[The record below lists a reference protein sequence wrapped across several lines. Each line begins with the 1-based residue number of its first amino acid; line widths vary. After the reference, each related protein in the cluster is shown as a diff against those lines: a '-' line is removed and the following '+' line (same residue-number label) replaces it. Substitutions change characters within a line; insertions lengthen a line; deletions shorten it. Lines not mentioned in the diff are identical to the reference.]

1 MSTGADWISQHDL
14 LRIDYAML
22 AMTST
27 VFVAR
32 IGVQAWRRKPIEA
45 QDVLLYIAFAAY
57 LAFTILYIVITP
69 IFFKIQ
75 ELQLGRIAPWPT
87 MKEDI
92 VLASRVM
99 WQSGMEYWTCL
110 WFVKVSLLALYKK
123 LLSGMPKKYLYIWW
137 GTLVFCIVTWATC
150 IITGPGLAC
159 DNTKAFFDEGAVC
172 LSPGETRRQTA
183 NLYYAY
189 AVDTV
194 TNMMVMFLPIRLI
207 WNLQM
212 DRPKKIGCGLLF
224 ASGLVCIL
232 FSTIRIVQVG
242 QDGKPRS
249 PDPKWLTMWTII
261 ECSTAVI
268 IGCCPVL
275 ASVVPKRRTRPSN
288 SVSYDTQGYVRQS
301 PNRSGEDAPR
311 SHGLRNMLSSKS
323 REKGSEKTSG
333 NISISRTGHESEE
346 ELPPRRTEG
355 AGILITEE
363 IREQYMLRMK
373 EDQRMEEARLKLE
386 QSQV

>member
-1 MSTGADWISQHDL
+1 MSTGTDWILQHDL

-32 IGVQAWRRKPIEA
+32 VVVQVWRRKPVEA
-45 QDVLLYIAFAAY
+45 QDILLYIAFAAY
-57 LAFTILYIVITP
+57 LAFTILYIIITP
-69 IFFKIQ
+69 IFFNIQ

-87 MKEDI
+87 MTQDI
-92 VLASRVM
+92 ILASRVM
-99 WQSGMEYWTCL
+99 WQSGIEYWTCL
-110 WFVKVSLLALYKK
+110 WFVKFSLLALYKK

-137 GTLVFCIVTWATC
+137 ATLVFCIVTWSTC

-159 DNTKAFFDEGAVC
+159 DNTQAFFNEGAVC
-172 LSPGETRRQTA
+172 SSRGETRRQTA

-212 DRPKKIGCGLLF
+212 DKHKKIGCGLLF

-242 QDGKPRS
+242 QDGRPQS

-261 ECSTAVI
+261 ESSTAVI

-275 ASVVPKRRTRPSN
+275 ASVVPKRRTRLSDTA
-288 SVSYDTQGYVRQS
+288 SYDTQGHVR
-301 PNRSGEDAPR
+301 RSRNQPGDGASR

-323 REKGSEKTSG
+323 REKGSEKYSG
-333 NISISRTGHESEE
+333 SISISRAGHESEE

-355 AGILITEE
+355 AGVLITEE
-363 IREQYMLRMK
+363 LREQYRLRMK
-373 EDQRMEEARLKLE
+373 EDRRMEEARLGFE